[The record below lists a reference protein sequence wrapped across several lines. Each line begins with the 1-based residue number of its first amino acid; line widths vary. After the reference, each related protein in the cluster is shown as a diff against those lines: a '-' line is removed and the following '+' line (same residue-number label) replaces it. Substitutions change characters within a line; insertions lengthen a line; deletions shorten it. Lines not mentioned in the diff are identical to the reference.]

1 MTIFWSSKILIFTI
15 VITKRSIGLKKGDF
29 MAIQRKKQI
38 GQILIDAGKID
49 ENQLEE
55 ALSYKKSRN
64 IYLGKAILELGLLT
78 EIEFVKTLSEQL
90 KIPFLQLLNYEVQPE
105 ALEIIDE
112 KTALKQK
119 IVPLFIIDQTL
130 TVAISDPLNIEIIDE
145 ISDKTNMDIKLVLS
159 TESDIEQSID
169 LFYSAAKYLSKIGGS
184 TDKDARVVSKE
195 IEEETEIVEAVNMLF
210 NEAIKMGASDIHI
223 EPREKDVRVR
233 YRVDGVLQ
241 QYYTIPK
248 SSMAPLISRIKILAD
263 MDIAESRAPQD
274 GRFSYEVGGRKVD
287 VRSSTFPAV
296 TGEKIVLRIL
306 DESRGRIE
314 LHKLGFSEEIL
325 KTWREVIRNPNGII
339 LVSGPTGSGKTTS
352 LYATMNVVNTV
363 EVNIMTIEDPIEYQ
377 LENINQAQVN
387 TRAGMTFTGAL
398 RSMLRQD
405 PDIILVGE
413 MRDVETIELAIR
425 AALTGHLVFSTIH
438 TNDAASSFSRM
449 LDMGLDAFLIS
460 SSVRA
465 VLAQRLIRLLCPRC
479 KVVMDSPETAL
490 ESLGILE
497 KLKGKVYKATGCPHC
512 KNSGY
517 HGRAAVLELLIP
529 NEEIANLINKHSTAA
544 EIQRAAQKNGMKI
557 LKDSALEYVNSGQT
571 SIEEM
576 SRIMIS

>member
-1 MTIFWSSKILIFTI
+1 
-15 VITKRSIGLKKGDF
+15 
-29 MAIQRKKQI
+29 MAVQRKRQI
-38 GQILIDAGKID
+38 GQILIDAGKIN

-55 ALSYKKSRN
+55 ALAYKEERN
-64 IYLGKAILELGLLT
+64 IYLGKAILELGIIT
-78 EIEFVKTLSEQL
+78 EKEFAKTLSDQL
-90 KIPFLQLLNYEVQPE
+90 NIPFIELLNYEIQPE
-105 ALEIIDE
+105 VLEVIDE

-119 IVPLFIIDQTL
+119 IVPMFMIDRAL
-130 TVAISDPLNIEIIDE
+130 TVAISDPFNIDVIDD
-145 ISDKTNMDIKLVLS
+145 ISDKTNMDINLVLA
-159 TESDIEQSID
+159 TESDIEQAID
-169 LFYSAAKYLSKIGGS
+169 LFYSAAKYISKTGGR
-184 TDKDARVVSKE
+184 TDKDARVISKE
-195 IEEETEIVEAVNMLF
+195 IDEETEIVEAVNMLF
-210 NEAIKMGASDIHI
+210 NEGIKMAASDIHI
-223 EPREKDVRVR
+223 EPREKDVRIR
-233 YRVDGVLQ
+233 FRVDGVLQ

-248 SSMAPLISRIKILAD
+248 TSMAPLISRIKILAN
-263 MDIAESRAPQD
+263 MDIAETRAPQD
-274 GRFSYEVGGRKVD
+274 GRFSYEIDGKKVD
-287 VRSSTFPAV
+287 VRASTFPAV
-296 TGEKIVLRIL
+296 TGEKVVLRIL

-325 KTWREVIRNPNGII
+325 KMWREVIRYPNGII

-363 EVNIMTIEDPIEYQ
+363 EVNIMTIEDPIEYK

-387 TRAGMTFTGAL
+387 NRAGMTFTGAL

-465 VLAQRLIRLLCPRC
+465 ILAQRLIRLLCPRC
-479 KVVMDSPETAL
+479 KVELETSEALL
-490 ESLGILE
+490 ESLGVKEEFTGNLF
-497 KLKGKVYKATGCPHC
+497 KAVGCAHC

-529 NEEIANLINKHSTAA
+529 NEEITDLVNKHSTAA
-544 EIQRAAQKNGMKI
+544 EIQKVAEKNGMKT
-557 LKDSALEYVNSGQT
+557 LRTSALEYLTAGKT
-571 SIEEM
+571 SVEEM
-576 SRIMIS
+576 SRILVS